1 MEVVAAVFTDG
12 ERVLACR
19 RREHLQAG
27 GRWEFPGGKLEE
39 GEAPDAA
46 LMREIGEELA
56 VEIEVGELFDSTTTV
71 VDGTEITLSC
81 YFVEPVSENPEFST
95 DHDELGW
102 FERTRLMWLNWAEPD
117 LPAVRR
123 LVFAL
128 PTPDAP

>member
-27 GRWEFPGGKLEE
+27 GRWEFPGGKLEA
-39 GEAPDAA
+39 GEAPEAA
-46 LMREIGEELA
+46 LVREIAEELG
-56 VEIEVGELFDSTTTV
+56 VEIEVGGLLDSTTTV

-81 YFVEPVSENPEFST
+81 YFVQPVSESPQFST

-102 FERTRLMWLNWAEPD
+102 FERDRLMWLNWAEPD
-117 LPAVRR
+117 LPAVRK
-123 LVFAL
+123 LAFACSD
-128 PTPDAP
+128 P